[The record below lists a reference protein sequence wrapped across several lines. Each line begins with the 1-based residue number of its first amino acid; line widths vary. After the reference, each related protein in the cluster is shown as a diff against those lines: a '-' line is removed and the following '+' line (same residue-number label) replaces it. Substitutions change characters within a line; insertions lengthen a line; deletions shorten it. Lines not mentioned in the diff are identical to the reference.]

1 MINPRKTTPLGIPLQ
16 KVFVQLDDRL
26 RVATAQHAPMHSS
39 HEALAVIQEELD
51 EYKQQVYAWPKR
63 HDPAQMQDELLDVA
77 AMAIRAILDLHTME
91 ACS

>member
-1 MINPRKTTPLGIPLQ
+1 MINTRPATPTCGVAPVLSAVSARLQ
-16 KVFVQLDDRL
+16 AACAAHR
-26 RVATAQHAPMHSS
+26 PMHSS